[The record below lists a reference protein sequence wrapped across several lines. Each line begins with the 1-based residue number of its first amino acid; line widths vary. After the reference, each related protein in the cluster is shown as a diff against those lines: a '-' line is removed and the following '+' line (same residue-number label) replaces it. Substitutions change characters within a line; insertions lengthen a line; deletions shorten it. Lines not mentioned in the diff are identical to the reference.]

1 MKEIDIGDLS
11 KQSGLSTA
19 AIRFYESK
27 GLIKSIGRHGLR
39 RQYPEQTIQTLA
51 LIKLLKQGGL
61 ALKDIQ
67 HIFLMNNKIQ
77 VDRDHLDDQI
87 DTLKSKVESLNTL
100 IETLEHIQH
109 CPHPDHLSCPSF
121 IKMLG

>member
-11 KQSGLSTA
+11 QQSDLSTA

-39 RQYPEQTIQTLA
+39 RQYPEHTIQTLA

-67 HIFLMNNKIQ
+67 RIFLMNNKIQ
-77 VDRDHLDDQI
+77 VDRENLDHQI
-87 DTLKSKVESLNTL
+87 DALRSKVESLNTL
-100 IETLEHIQH
+100 IETLEHIRH

>member
-11 KQSGLSTA
+11 QQSGLSTA

-39 RQYPEQTIQTLA
+39 RQYPEHTIQTLA

-67 HIFLMNNKIQ
+67 RIFLMNNKIQ
-77 VDRDHLDDQI
+77 VDRENLDHQI
-87 DTLKSKVESLNTL
+87 DALRSKVESLNTL
-100 IETLEHIQH
+100 IETLEHIRH